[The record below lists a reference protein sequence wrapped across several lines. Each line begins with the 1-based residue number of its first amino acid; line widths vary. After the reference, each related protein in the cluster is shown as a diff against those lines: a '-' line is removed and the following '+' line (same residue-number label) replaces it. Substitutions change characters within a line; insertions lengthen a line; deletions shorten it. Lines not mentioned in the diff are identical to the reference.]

1 MYALRWLLVNN
12 GPMKIDET
20 LAKGLTKQLVTA
32 WHTEAKAAFSHY
44 STALKKLKLNSRNA
58 FPKFIEMHRKCF
70 KNLSIAYVVGGSKRK
85 PFIGMVVVDF
95 GSKRYLDWT
104 ENSLGGIIDVINL
117 VESQDE
123 PDQQVGGAM
132 FFIGEHAVSRVYQRS
147 INLEENKTLN
157 PLVVISE
164 FSLVPLW
171 SIFWIFT
178 LWALEGLSEDKL
190 ETICPLIPAPNG
202 MFLCKLS
209 NIGKS
214 ARLRTIEVR
223 TFVQTDS
230 LTDEQKE
237 IREVMLHA
245 SEHIQNSTLCL
256 YPKLH
261 LLKADMDLIQVE
273 ISVVHDLML
282 YKIKSITDKLSREI
296 IHGDFNAYEL
306 NRALQVCFK
315 QRQNDQYLSF
325 MDATLKE
332 KGYDGFVDAIHKM
345 DQKVKSV

>member
-1 MYALRWLLVNN
+1 
-12 GPMKIDET
+12 
-20 LAKGLTKQLVTA
+20 
-32 WHTEAKAAFSHY
+32 
-44 STALKKLKLNSRNA
+44 
-58 FPKFIEMHRKCF
+58 
-70 KNLSIAYVVGGSKRK
+70 
-85 PFIGMVVVDF
+85 MVVVDF

-190 ETICPLIPAPNG
+190 DTICPLIPAPNG

-256 YPKLH
+256 YPQLH

-296 IHGDFNAYEL
+296 IHGDLNAYEL